1 MKSLLRRRLPG
12 LRVLTEVSYRELTTL
27 GVGSRLPLLTEPAS
41 VAELAELIKLLKRE
55 HIAYF
60 VFGGGSNVVGMDSPY
75 RGVGIRLAAESFSGY
90 VRESNLFYCG
100 AQVKLPVFAA
110 AMANLGMSGVSKLI
124 GIPGTL
130 GGAVRMN
137 AGTAGTTIGEAVRF
151 VEGIDGAGNPWKADA
166 AELSWNYRST
176 SIPGDVIITRIT
188 LELAPGSVEA
198 ERAIIADELAARR
211 RREPEG
217 RTAGCAFR
225 NVSDLEPAGLLI
237 DRCGLRGFRIGD
249 VEISPKHANY
259 LLNHG
264 SASEADYLEM
274 IKLIRR
280 CVAERFGFYLEL
292 ETVPVNPELN
302 ADFRSDWPA
311 PRVNV
316 LYGGNSSE
324 REVSLNSGAAIAAAL
339 RRGGFRVELTDL
351 RKCRLTPS
359 MRRCEVVYPGLH
371 GGFGENGELQT
382 LLEKHRINFIGSGA
396 TASALAMDK
405 IATKKLLDRLKLPT
419 ANWSVIDRSHRELP
433 AGLRLPVIVK
443 VPDEGST
450 MGIVR
455 INTAGEW
462 KTAVAAEFKL
472 ADRLLVEEYIDGV
485 EITVPILNGEAL
497 EAIEIRSPGGF
508 YDYDAKYLYKKGHT
522 EYFCPPESLDAEVV
536 AEAKRIALAFYR
548 ASGCRDLLRVD
559 FIVGRD
565 RVPYV
570 LEGNSLPGCTATS
583 LVPKAARAGG
593 MSFER
598 MTSTLVYAAMK
609 RAVVEYRGHEVERQ
623 HEKRTALLLRR
634 FVLCPAAVL
643 PGLGFM
649 FTGVKLQLA
658 GSLTA
663 LVLTVTG
670 ALLVLA
676 GAAALLNRVER

>member
-1 MKSLLRRRLPG
+1 MKNLLRRRLPG

-27 GVGSRLPLLTEPAS
+27 GVGSRLPLLAEPAS

-280 CVAERFGFYLEL
+280 C
-292 ETVPVNPELN
+292 
-302 ADFRSDWPA
+302 
-311 PRVNV
+311 
-316 LYGGNSSE
+316 
-324 REVSLNSGAAIAAAL
+324 
-339 RRGGFRVELTDL
+339 
-351 RKCRLTPS
+351 
-359 MRRCEVVYPGLH
+359 
-371 GGFGENGELQT
+371 
-382 LLEKHRINFIGSGA
+382 
-396 TASALAMDK
+396 
-405 IATKKLLDRLKLPT
+405 
-419 ANWSVIDRSHRELP
+419 
-433 AGLRLPVIVK
+433 
-443 VPDEGST
+443 
-450 MGIVR
+450 GI
-455 INTAGEW
+455 
-462 KTAVAAEFKL
+462 FC
-472 ADRLLVEEYIDGV
+472 LV
-485 EITVPILNGEAL
+485 
-497 EAIEIRSPGGF
+497 
-508 YDYDAKYLYKKGHT
+508 
-522 EYFCPPESLDAEVV
+522 
-536 AEAKRIALAFYR
+536 
-548 ASGCRDLLRVD
+548 
-559 FIVGRD
+559 
-565 RVPYV
+565 
-570 LEGNSLPGCTATS
+570 
-583 LVPKAARAGG
+583 KAAPC
-593 MSFER
+593 
-598 MTSTLVYAAMK
+598 
-609 RAVVEYRGHEVERQ
+609 H
-623 HEKRTALLLRR
+623 RR
-634 FVLCPAAVL
+634 YVRVQPFGVLCNRCCVCHNLQLHAAVIMRDV
-643 PGLGFM
+643 F
-649 FTGVKLQLA
+649 A
-658 GSLTA
+658 SLICHPMHVWRSVYFFKEYM
-663 LVLTVTG
+663 LCCIQIFRRYHLYFFHVVFIYY
-670 ALLVLA
+670 
-676 GAAALLNRVER
+676 